1 MIKFPKTGI
10 ENRKLHELFPLRKT
24 SHDMDLRY
32 QDKYQTALA
41 RTQRFRKSSIPF
53 MQRQLNI
60 EDRSTSNSSEE
71 AETI

>member
-1 MIKFPKTGI
+1 
-10 ENRKLHELFPLRKT
+10 
-24 SHDMDLRY
+24 MDLRY

-71 AETI
+71 AEAI